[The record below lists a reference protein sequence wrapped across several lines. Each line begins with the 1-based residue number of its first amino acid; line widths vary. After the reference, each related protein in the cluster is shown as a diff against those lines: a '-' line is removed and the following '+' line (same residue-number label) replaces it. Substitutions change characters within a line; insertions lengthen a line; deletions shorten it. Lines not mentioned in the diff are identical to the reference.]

1 MVEVQQEQK
10 VAGQKLAAKNMV
22 IHQSREE
29 LGLHPAS
36 KPTGSMKD
44 STLYFNW
51 RQQGRAVQTSSSFSE
66 DPVFQVVPP
75 VFTKMDVRDEDIG
88 YRNRSKLSA
97 RASSDLIV
105 QQQGLI

>member
-1 MVEVQQEQK
+1 MVEVQHEQK

-44 STLYFNW
+44 STLYFN

-75 VFTKMDVRDEDIG
+75 VFTKMDVRDEDIV